1 MNLCCSQLEAK
12 QSLKNYIM
20 LKLFISYSHKDESK
34 VCDFIT
40 YMTPLTTGENKL
52 LDIWYD
58 RNIKAGD
65 DFWDEIESHLADR
78 DIVCLFLSKDY
89 IASGACRH
97 EMEKALEMRQRFGIM
112 VIPVILSKCRWLEVN
127 PNLKKLL
134 AATKDAKEINSYQTE
149 DEGWDDVYEHLK
161 DAAESYSSI
170 KKLSLT
176 DDFKDFLNDAAL
188 LAKAHSEKAK
198 LTLDD
203 IYVNQELTIVDS
215 KHQEKKTTVESV
227 ISDFDQGYKV
237 SIMGDDQSG
246 KSSIL
251 KMFFREL
258 RKRHFVPIYIK
269 DTEVLMQGKIKN
281 RMEEEFK
288 RQYMTSLNLKDVNP
302 SMVIPL
308 IDDFHKAKNKEKIL
322 QELQDYKS
330 CVLIVDDIFSLDITN
345 EQLIIDF
352 KRYRIRELKAS
363 LRNKL
368 IKNWLTIREGENLPP
383 FSNADLAR
391 IDEMT
396 NIVEQSLGKAFG
408 KGIMPA
414 HPFFILYVL
423 STYDFEIQPGG
434 NHNITSQGHCYQALI
449 YFFLRSHGVD
459 NDNVDGYLNFFTE
472 FAQAIYL
479 NKGNDLNPEQYDDFL
494 KTYSNEYNFIE
505 PKNEFLRK
513 VYASG
518 IIAVSSFNTYSFGYP
533 YLYYFFAGKFF
544 SENWND
550 VDSKGHEWC
559 VEEVKNIIQNLH
571 KTSNAYIAIFIAHHT
586 KNLSLLKLIVNVADD
601 IFSKYPPAT
610 FDKHCL
616 SVFQKQSFSM
626 PQPSLPSRNNVEV
639 NRANALKIQ
648 DEIEDIP
655 NEDNIDEE
663 EVADEL
669 SIELRRSAKT
679 VEVIGAIVKNR
690 AGSLGN
696 ELLKNL
702 FLTGVNV
709 HLRQTSSFL
718 ALIEKMTEENDYSD
732 FLVERIRDNYPN
744 ESEEK
749 LKQIA
754 NRFFW
759 SANFGFIF
767 TTIRKISKSLGSN
780 KLTNIVKEVCDSM
793 NTPAS
798 FMIKHTILMWSNKN
812 LRIKELVKMDKIL
825 DCPISKSVMTWIITE
840 YCSMHRIDY
849 KDSSKLEQLGIKA
862 KNRLSKSNNE

>member
-1 MNLCCSQLEAK
+1 
-12 QSLKNYIM
+12 M
-20 LKLFISYSHKDESK
+20 LKLFISYSHTDESK

-40 YMTPLTTGENKL
+40 YMTPLTTGENNL

-97 EMEKALEMRQRFGIM
+97 EMEKALEMRQRYGIM

-134 AATKDAKEINSYQTE
+134 AATKDAKEINSYPTE

-258 RKRHFVPIYIK
+258 KKRHFVPIYIK

-288 RQYMTSLNLKDVNP
+288 RQYITSLNLKDVNP
-302 SMVIPL
+302 SMVVPL

-494 KTYSNEYNFIE
+494 KTYSNVYNFIE

-759 SANFGFIF
+759 SVNFGFIF

-840 YCSMHRIDY
+840 YCSMYRIDY

-862 KNRLSKSNNE
+862 KNLLSKSKNE

>member
-1 MNLCCSQLEAK
+1 
-12 QSLKNYIM
+12 M
-20 LKLFISYSHKDESK
+20 LKLFISYSHTDESK

-40 YMTPLTTGENKL
+40 YMTPLTTGENNQ

-97 EMEKALEMRQRFGIM
+97 EMEKALEMRQRYGIM

-134 AATKDAKEINSYQTE
+134 AATKDAKEINSYPTE

-258 RKRHFVPIYIK
+258 KKRHFVPIYIK

-288 RQYMTSLNLKDVNP
+288 RQYITSLNLKDVNP
-302 SMVIPL
+302 SMVVPL

-494 KTYSNEYNFIE
+494 KTYSNVYNFIE

-732 FLVERIRDNYPN
+732 FLVDLN
-744 ESEEK
+744 
-749 LKQIA
+749 
-754 NRFFW
+754 
-759 SANFGFIF
+759 SA
-767 TTIRKISKSLGSN
+767 TL
-780 KLTNIVKEVCDSM
+780 
-793 NTPAS
+793 
-798 FMIKHTILMWSNKN
+798 
-812 LRIKELVKMDKIL
+812 
-825 DCPISKSVMTWIITE
+825 
-840 YCSMHRIDY
+840 
-849 KDSSKLEQLGIKA
+849 
-862 KNRLSKSNNE
+862 

>member
-1 MNLCCSQLEAK
+1 
-12 QSLKNYIM
+12 M
-20 LKLFISYSHKDESK
+20 LNLFISYCHKDESK

-40 YMTPLTTGENKL
+40 YMTPLTAGKNKL

-89 IASGACRH
+89 IASGACIH

-127 PNLKKLL
+127 PNLNKLL

-161 DAAESYSSI
+161 AAAESYSSI

-176 DDFKDFLNDAAL
+176 NDFKDFLNDAAL

-227 ISDFDQGYKV
+227 ISDFDKGYKV

-269 DTEVLMQGKIKN
+269 DTEGLMQGKIKK

-288 RQYMTSLNLKDVNP
+288 RQYMTDLNLNDVNS
-302 SMVIPL
+302 SMVVPL

-368 IKNWLTIREGENLPP
+368 IKNWLTIREGDNLPP

-505 PKNEFLRK
+505 PKNEFLKK

-550 VDSKGHEWC
+550 VDSKGHERC

-610 FDKHCL
+610 FDKYCL
-616 SVFQKQSFSM
+616 SVFQKQSFSI
-626 PQPSLPSRNNVEV
+626 PPPSLPSRNNVEV

-648 DEIEDIP
+648 DEIEEIP

-663 EVADEL
+663 EVVDEL

-759 SANFGFIF
+759 SANFSFIF

-849 KDSSKLEQLGIKA
+849 KDISKLEQLGIKA
-862 KNRLSKSNNE
+862 MNLIPKSNNE

>member
-1 MNLCCSQLEAK
+1 M
-12 QSLKNYIM
+12 
-20 LKLFISYSHKDESK
+20 
-34 VCDFIT
+34 
-40 YMTPLTTGENKL
+40 
-52 LDIWYD
+52 
-58 RNIKAGD
+58 
-65 DFWDEIESHLADR
+65 
-78 DIVCLFLSKDY
+78 
-89 IASGACRH
+89 
-97 EMEKALEMRQRFGIM
+97 
-112 VIPVILSKCRWLEVN
+112 
-127 PNLKKLL
+127 
-134 AATKDAKEINSYQTE
+134 
-149 DEGWDDVYEHLK
+149 
-161 DAAESYSSI
+161 
-170 KKLSLT
+170 
-176 DDFKDFLNDAAL
+176 
-188 LAKAHSEKAK
+188 
-198 LTLDD
+198 
-203 IYVNQELTIVDS
+203 
-215 KHQEKKTTVESV
+215 
-227 ISDFDQGYKV
+227 
-237 SIMGDDQSG
+237 
-246 KSSIL
+246 
-251 KMFFREL
+251 
-258 RKRHFVPIYIK
+258 
-269 DTEVLMQGKIKN
+269 
-281 RMEEEFK
+281 
-288 RQYMTSLNLKDVNP
+288 
-302 SMVIPL
+302 
-308 IDDFHKAKNKEKIL
+308 
-322 QELQDYKS
+322 
-330 CVLIVDDIFSLDITN
+330 
-345 EQLIIDF
+345 
-352 KRYRIRELKAS
+352 
-363 LRNKL
+363 RNKL

-391 IDEMT
+391 IDDMT

-494 KTYSNEYNFIE
+494 KTYSNVYNFIE

-862 KNRLSKSNNE
+862 KNLLSKSNNE